1 MNGRLREGPKRLSP
15 LPLVHPVT
23 FVSSRA
29 PSAPANRREGRAK
42 SCCSVKPTLGA
53 RFCVPR
59 SPRRSP
65 RRRSGSE
72 STRATDSV
80 LQRRR
85 TDTFV
90 PGGPSCRAGELEPPS
105 VGGARFLRWCRAEAR
120 LHPTQ
125 RLLRH
130 PSSSARDLL
139 GVGLSQCPRTN
150 RGLPPP
156 PEGSHFQPGAFHH
169 LVLRT
174 GALCTPSSPKR
185 VQNAFTTS
193 VAGDP

>member
-23 FVSSRA
+23 FVPSRA

-53 RFCVPR
+53 RSCVPR

-65 RRRSGSE
+65 PRRSGSV

-90 PGGPSCRAGELEPPS
+90 PGDPSCRDGELEPPS
-105 VGGARFLRWCRAEAR
+105 VGGGRFVRCLRTEVRF
-120 LHPTQ
+120 
-125 RLLRH
+125 H
-130 PSSSARDLL
+130 PSPHRPDTLRRRLATSWKWVS
-139 GVGLSQCPRTN
+139 PRVHAPTEAILILPA
-150 RGLPPP
+150 GSHYPAGCLPPP
-156 PEGSHFQPGAFHH
+156 RASDRSPPHAFLSEESPER
-169 LVLRT
+169 LYNLD
-174 GALCTPSSPKR
+174 
-185 VQNAFTTS
+185 
-193 VAGDP
+193 AGDP